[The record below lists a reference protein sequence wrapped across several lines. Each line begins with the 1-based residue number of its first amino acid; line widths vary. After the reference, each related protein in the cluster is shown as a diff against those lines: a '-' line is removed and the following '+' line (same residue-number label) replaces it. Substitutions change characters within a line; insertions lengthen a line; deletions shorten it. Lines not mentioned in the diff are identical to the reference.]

1 MARSRTATIVC
12 MTLFPFS
19 GAAEN
24 AQREPCEIFVNS
36 RNVATCVLPKANARL
51 ECDRSIGQ
59 PLPQCV
65 TEDGRFADCVYGQI
79 VAGGPPGIFCQAPPK
94 DQNAGAKRI
103 VITDGRFGG
112 PREAVSANRRSA
124 AVDSIAQSDGGLPP
138 APELLSAP
146 ARPRREIAPE

>member
-59 PLPQCV
+59 PLPQCI

-79 VAGGPPGIFCQAPPK
+79 VAGGPPGIGRQENRYHRWKVWPAEGSGQRQSEISRGRLDRAIGCRLATAARGVVR
-94 DQNAGAKRI
+94 AGKA
-103 VITDGRFGG
+103 
-112 PREAVSANRRSA
+112 SARYRHGIA
-124 AVDSIAQSDGGLPP
+124 A
-138 APELLSAP
+138 LS
-146 ARPRREIAPE
+146 R